1 MSVIVYVTAEIGLST
16 SLPTYSGGLGVL
28 AGDHAKAAADLGL
41 PFVAVSLFYHQGY
54 GLQSIDA
61 FGEQHLDFPLCPP
74 SQLLEDTGVQLALQL
89 EDEVVQVKVW
99 RYHLDGR
106 GGQRNQVLLL
116 DTLLEDN
123 SPHWQAVSRMLY
135 GGNHINRL
143 RQEAVLGIGGHAAI
157 KALGLDEG
165 MRVHLN
171 EGHTAFFAAAM
182 LAEMGDVEAVRQ
194 RVHFT
199 THTPVPAGHDHFE
212 HSEIARVL
220 GDLVPPEVAR
230 LGGEEELSMSHL
242 ASALASTCNG
252 VSELNARVASDI
264 FPGRKV
270 DGLTNG
276 IHFDTWVSP
285 YMEGLFDRHLAGWR
299 DDPEQLARIVDV
311 PDGDFDMA
319 RRQSKRELLSY
330 LNGATQRG
338 FADDVLTIGF
348 ARRTVPYK
356 RATLI
361 FADLERLLS
370 FSEGR
375 LQLIF
380 AGKAHPNDRRGQ
392 SIVRELV
399 DLSRTLHGRLR
410 IVFLPNY
417 NMWLGRLLTSGVDIW
432 LNNPVRPLEACGTSG
447 MKAALNGVPN
457 LSALDGWWAEICRD
471 DVNGWAI
478 GQGEENRDDL
488 RDADAL
494 YRALEHRVLPLY
506 YDDPAGFRAVRKQ
519 AIASAPFLSARRMV
533 QAYDRRYYQAT

>member
-41 PFVAVSLFYHQGY
+41 PMVAVSLFYHQGY

-74 SQLLEDTGVQLALQL
+74 SHLLEDTDILLKLPL
-89 EDEVVQVKVW
+89 EDETVQVKVW
-99 RYHLDGR
+99 RHRIVGR
-106 GGQRNQVLLL
+106 GGQDIQVLLL
-116 DTLLEDN
+116 DTLVESN
-123 SPHWQAVSRMLY
+123 SEHWQAVSRMLY
-135 GGNHINRL
+135 GGNHLNRL
-143 RQEAVLGIGGHAAI
+143 RQEAVLGLGGHAAI
-157 KALGLDEG
+157 KVLGLAEG

-182 LAEMGDVEAVRQ
+182 LAEMGDLDAVRE

-199 THTPVPAGHDHFE
+199 THTPVPAGHDRFE
-212 HSEIARVL
+212 HPEIIRVL
-220 GDLVPPEVAR
+220 GELVPPKVAR
-230 LGGEEELSMSHL
+230 LGGEHELSMSHL
-242 ASALASTCNG
+242 ASALAGTCNG
-252 VSELNARVASDI
+252 VSELNARVATDI
-264 FPGRKV
+264 FPGRTV

-276 IHFDTWVSP
+276 VHFDTWVAP
-285 YMEGLFDRHLAGWR
+285 YMESLYDRRLEGWR
-299 DDPEQLARIVDV
+299 DDPSHLARAPEID
-311 PDGDFDMA
+311 DHEFDRA
-319 RRQSKRELLSY
+319 RRQTKRELLSY

-361 FADLERLLS
+361 FADVERLLS
-370 FSEGR
+370 FSSGR

-399 DLSRTLHGRLR
+399 DLSRRLHGKLR

-457 LSALDGWWAEICRD
+457 LSALDGWWDEVCRD
-471 DVNGWAI
+471 GENGWAI
-478 GQGEENRDDL
+478 GAGEEERDDL

-494 YRALEHRVLPLY
+494 YRTLEQRVMPLY
-506 YDDPAGFRAVRKQ
+506 YDNPAGFRAVRKQ
-519 AIASAPFLSARRMV
+519 AVASAPYLSARRMV
-533 QAYDRRYYQAT
+533 QRYDERYYRRP